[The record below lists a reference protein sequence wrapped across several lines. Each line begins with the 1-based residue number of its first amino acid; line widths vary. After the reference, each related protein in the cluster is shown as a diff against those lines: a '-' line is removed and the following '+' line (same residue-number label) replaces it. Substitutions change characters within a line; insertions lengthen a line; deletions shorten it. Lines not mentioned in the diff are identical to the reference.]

1 MNSINNSFEI
11 ELSKIQ
17 PSQLYISKQKLA
29 KVKEKFNPKDLTT
42 LEVIPIKEIEKKII
56 YIDGH
61 TRAFAAYQAGYKKI
75 PVVWEDEELDWEIYK
90 ICVKWCKADGIYS
103 IDDLR
108 YRVVNQKDYEI
119 LWYKRCDELHKK
131 LTIKRAKK
139 MQ

>member
-1 MNSINNSFEI
+1 E
-11 ELSKIQ
+11 
-17 PSQLYISKQKLA
+17 
-29 KVKEKFNPKDLTT
+29 
-42 LEVIPIKEIEKKII
+42 
-56 YIDGH
+56 
-61 TRAFAAYQAGYKKI
+61 
-75 PVVWEDEELDWEIYK
+75 
-90 ICVKWCKADGIYS
+90 GIYS